1 MNGHHVQYGDPCI
14 LLYYSSELCVSW
26 MYLAENI
33 NVWEKIV
40 IYNLNYID
48 SFPYLPTSYT
58 QIHGT
63 EMFCSSRDH
72 T

>member
-1 MNGHHVQYGDPCI
+1 MGLMYSMVIPALCCI
-14 LLYYSSELCVSW
+14 TVVNFVLSW

-33 NVWEKIV
+33 NVWAKIV
-40 IYNLNYID
+40 MYNLNYID
-48 SFPYLPTSYT
+48 SFPYLPTSST